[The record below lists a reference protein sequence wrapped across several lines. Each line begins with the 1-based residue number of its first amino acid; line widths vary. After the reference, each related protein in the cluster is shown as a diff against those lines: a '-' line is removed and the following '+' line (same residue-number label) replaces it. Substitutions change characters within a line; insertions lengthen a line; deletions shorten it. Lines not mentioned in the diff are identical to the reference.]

1 MILTPTGFWVILAI
15 LCTLAVI
22 VVAAEHLHDKWAEA
36 GRVIDAAP
44 GPDPTRPA
52 CDTRTQDAP
61 PCRRPGTVTVTDT
74 AGQHWRVCPGC
85 ADEGVVRGW
94 WRIADF
100 DPADVAEAHLEQ
112 QIAAYR
118 ARVRTAAIEA
128 VFNQDAPMWEKEWK
142 P

>member
-15 LCTLAVI
+15 LVALAL
-22 VVAAEHLHDKWAEA
+22 VVVGAEILRDRWAEA

-44 GPDPTRPA
+44 GPYRPA
-52 CDTRTQDAP
+52 CDTRTDNTP

-74 AGQHWRVCPGC
+74 AGQAWRVCPGC

-94 WRIADF
+94 WRTETAHADT
-100 DPADVAEAHLEQ
+100 AEAHLEAQ
-112 QIAAYR
+112 VAAYR

-128 VFNQDAPMWEKEWK
+128 VFNQDAPMWEDEL
-142 P
+142 